1 MDGTMSTKQEQSS
14 KVEGSGRKR
23 GTPNKTTKLMKE
35 SILLAAERSGQAMV
49 EKLYGQSEEEA
60 DQRFV
65 EQARKDG
72 MTAYLQIMAEAQPTA
87 FMSLM
92 GKVLPLQVKADI
104 DGEIDH
110 VVRVEWQP
118 PH

>member
-1 MDGTMSTKQEQSS
+1 MSTKQEHSS
-14 KVEGSGRKR
+14 KVEGSGRKK

-35 SILLAAERSGQAMV
+35 SITLAAERAGLAMV
-49 EKLYGQSEEEA
+49 EKRYGESKEETDKRFIEEA
-60 DQRFV
+60 K
-65 EQARKDG
+65 KDG
-72 MTAYLQIMAEAQPTA
+72 MTAYLQLMAEVQPTA

>member
-1 MDGTMSTKQEQSS
+1 MSTKQEHSS
-14 KVEGSGRKR
+14 KVEGSGRKK

-35 SILLAAERSGQAMV
+35 SIILAAERAGEAMV
-49 EKLYGQSEEEA
+49 TKIYGDSKDEV

-65 EQARKDG
+65 EQTKKDG
-72 MTAYLQIMAEAQPTA
+72 MTGYLQMMAEKQPVA
-87 FMSLM
+87 FMGLM
-92 GKVLPLQVKADI
+92 GKVLPLQVNADI
-104 DGEIDH
+104 DGEIEH

>member
-1 MDGTMSTKQEQSS
+1 MGTDVEQSS
-14 KVEGSGRKR
+14 KVEGSGRKK

-49 EKLYGQSEEEA
+49 EKLYGKSEEEA

-87 FMSLM
+87 FMALM
-92 GKVLPLQVKADI
+92 GKVLPLQVKAEVE
-104 DGEIDH
+104 GEVGH